1 MHVISSL
8 VFANLA
14 HSYGGP
20 YIWRPPIF
28 FILLSFQYTVITD
41 LCGVIQIN
49 EMLILY
55 HFYVVFDIYTLHTVN
70 IYVYDMHYKYSCVGV
85 KMHVYSVSLRLWYVI
100 CITGGD
106 R

>member
-1 MHVISSL
+1 
-8 VFANLA
+8 
-14 HSYGGP
+14 
-20 YIWRPPIF
+20 
-28 FILLSFQYTVITD
+28 
-41 LCGVIQIN
+41 
-49 EMLILY
+49 MLILY